1 MEILELFDEFEAKMT
16 KSVSNL
22 KQEYVSLKAGRAN
35 PHMLDKIVIDY
46 YGVLTP
52 IKQVGNISCPE
63 ARVLMISVWDASMLK
78 TVEKALVAANLGITP
93 NNDGKVIRLVFP
105 ELTEDR
111 RKDLA
116 KQIKSTAE
124 SNKVA
129 LRNARRDINE
139 AIKKLKKDS
148 KVSEDEEATY
158 AKDVDKK
165 LAEQIDIIDKMAKEK
180 EAEVMSV

>member
-1 MEILELFDEFEAKMT
+1 
-16 KSVSNL
+16 
-22 KQEYVSLKAGRAN
+22 
-35 PHMLDKIVIDY
+35 
-46 YGVLTP
+46 
-52 IKQVGNISCPE
+52 VGNISCPE

-116 KQIKSTAE
+116 KQIKATAE

-139 AIKKLKKDS
+139 AVKKLKKDG
-148 KVSEDEEATY
+148 KVSEDEEVVY